1 MKKKLLTML
10 VCLSL
15 ALSLVACGGDDEEV
29 ETDPAKE
36 TTEEVTEAEDDGAD
50 EETEAAEPQ
59 GTIKVGMVTDVG
71 GVNDGSFNE
80 SSWNGLQKASEELGV
95 EVKYLESANDAD
107 YVPNIEAFI
116 DEEYD
121 LIISVGYM
129 LADATREA
137 AEANPDQ
144 MFAIIDDASIDL
156 PNVACLMFEQGQ
168 SSYLVGV
175 VAAMMTETDK
185 VGFVLGMENAM
196 MNEFGYGYV
205 AGVLDTNPDAEVL
218 QINANSFGD
227 PAIGKSSAVNMIT
240 EGADIIFHA
249 AGGTGR
255 GVIDACVENDIYA
268 IGVDSDQSPLAPEH
282 VITSA
287 MKRVDVATYDVA
299 KEMLEGTLEAGIRV
313 YDMTN
318 GGIDIAPTTDLL
330 TDEVIN
336 KVEEVKQQILDGD
349 IKVPKTKDEFEAAHG
364 DAYVLDAE
372 E

>member
-1 MKKKLLTML
+1 MKKKFLTML
-10 VCLSL
+10 LVALM
-15 ALSLVACGGDDEEV
+15 ALSLVACGGDDAD
-29 ETDPAKE
+29 ETVAPD
-36 TTEEVTEAEDDGAD
+36 TTDDAGDEDEAEDDD
-50 EETEAAEPQ
+50 ETDAPKES
-59 GTIKVGMVTDVG
+59 IKVGMVTDVG

-80 SSWNGLQKASEELGV
+80 SSWEGLLKAQDELGI

-107 YVPNIEAFI
+107 YAPNIEAFV

-129 LADATREA
+129 LADATRDA

-144 MFAIIDDASIDL
+144 KFAIIDDSSIDL
-156 PNVACLMFEQGQ
+156 PNVTCLMFEQGQ

-175 VAAMMTETDK
+175 VAGMMTETNK

-255 GVIDACVENDIYA
+255 GVIDACVENDVYA

-282 VITSA
+282 IITSA
-287 MKRVDVATYDVA
+287 MKRVDVATYDVS
-299 KEMLEGTLEAGIRV
+299 KDVLEGTLEAGIRV
-313 YDMTN
+313 YDMTT
-318 GGIDIAPTTDLL
+318 GGVDIAPTTDLL
-330 TDEVIN
+330 TDEVIA
-336 KVEEVKQQILDGD
+336 KVEEVKQQILDGEVE
-349 IKVPKTKDEFEAAHG
+349 VPKTQEEFEAAHG

-372 E
+372 EE